1 MLNFFRRK
9 KETIDPTDPFVV
21 KASLTGGPIDARFD
35 RFTIDQDIGTEKAMA
50 SSEEKKYLG
59 ITVSSR
65 KLKMLIAAIIV
76 LIFSLCG
83 RSAYLQV
90 VRGEHYY
97 ALAEGNRI
105 RITALPSLRGV
116 IYDRSGNLLVK
127 NDSSFALGL
136 VPMDLPLDQAERLDF
151 IGRVAGEFGFNKEE
165 AVEELESFPWNYNQ
179 AVIVKTGID
188 YEEALRVYLSTSEF
202 PGIEVTTDTRR
213 EYLMTEAIPSFSHVL
228 GYIGRINEKEFGVL
242 QEEDYLRGDKIGKSG
257 LEASHER
264 DLRGWY
270 GKKKIEIDA
279 FGLEK
284 NIISQDERVDGSNL
298 YLAIDAD
305 LQNAVEDILIE
316 HLIQNNKTKGSVI
329 LLDPE
334 SGEVLSMVSWP
345 SYDNNLFAEGI
356 SQEDYSRLIE
366 DPDKPLYN
374 RSVSGEYPSGSTFKL
389 VVAAAALEEGIIT
402 PFTTVFSTGGV
413 QWGSWF
419 FPDWKAGG
427 HGVTD
432 VYKALAQSVNTFFY
446 YIGGGFEEFEGLGV
460 ERITEYAQKF
470 GLGDLLNIDLT
481 GERTGFLPSPE
492 WKKKAKRERW
502 YIGDTYHYA
511 IGQGDILVTPL
522 QVTMWT
528 SVFANGGTLYLPH
541 IVHELEDVVTGK
553 LVKVEPEVMNE
564 QVVSQENIDVVR
576 LGMRLAVTQGSA
588 RRLSGLP
595 FSVAGKTG
603 TAQWSSQRDPHAWF
617 TGFAPYNDPEVVITV
632 LVEEGGGGD
641 EVAVPIAYDIL
652 LWYFNNYKNN
662 NSEVINLD

>member
-1 MLNFFRRK
+1 MLNFFQRK
-9 KETIDPTDPFVV
+9 KKTIDPTDPFVV

-65 KLKMLIAAIIV
+65 KLKILIGAIII

-90 VRGEHYY
+90 LRGEHYY

-105 RITALPSLRGV
+105 RVTALPSLRGV
-116 IYDRSGNLLVK
+116 IYDRAGNLLVK

-136 VPMDLPLDQAERLDF
+136 VPMDLPLDQDERLDF
-151 IGRVAGEFGFNKEE
+151 IGGIANEFGFNKDE
-165 AVEELESFPWNYNQ
+165 AIEELDSFPWNYNQ

-188 YEEALRVYLSTSEF
+188 YEEALRVYLSTAEF
-202 PGIEVTTDTRR
+202 PGIQVTTDTRR
-213 EYLMTEAIPSFSHVL
+213 EYLMTESIPSFSHVL
-228 GYIGRINEKEFGVL
+228 GYMGRINEKEFEVM
-242 QEEDYLRGDKIGKSG
+242 QEEDFLRGDKIGKSG

-284 NIISQDERVDGSNL
+284 KIISQDERVDGSNL

-329 LLDPE
+329 LLNPQN
-334 SGEVLSMVSWP
+334 GEVLSMVSWP
-345 SYDNNLFAEGI
+345 SYDNNLFADGI

-366 DPDKPLYN
+366 DQDKPLYN

-389 VVAAAALEEGIIT
+389 VVAAAALEEAIIT
-402 PFTTVFSTGGV
+402 PVTSVMSTGGV
-413 QWGSWF
+413 KIGKWF

-427 HGVTD
+427 HGITD
-432 VYKALAQSVNTFFY
+432 VYKAISESVNTFFY
-446 YIGGGFEEFEGLGV
+446 YIGGGYEEFEGLGV

-511 IGQGDILVTPL
+511 IGQGDILVTPI

-541 IVHELEDVVTGK
+541 IVHELEDVITGK
-553 LVKVEPEVMNE
+553 LIKVEPEVINE
-564 QVVSQENIDVVR
+564 QVVSEENINVVR
-576 LGMRLAVTQGSA
+576 AGMRYAVTQGSA
-588 RRLSGLP
+588 KRLSGLS

-603 TAQWSSQRDPHAWF
+603 TAQWSTQRDPHAWF
-617 TGFAPYNDPEVVITV
+617 TGFAPYNNPEVVITV

-641 EVAVPIAYDIL
+641 EVAVPIAYDVL